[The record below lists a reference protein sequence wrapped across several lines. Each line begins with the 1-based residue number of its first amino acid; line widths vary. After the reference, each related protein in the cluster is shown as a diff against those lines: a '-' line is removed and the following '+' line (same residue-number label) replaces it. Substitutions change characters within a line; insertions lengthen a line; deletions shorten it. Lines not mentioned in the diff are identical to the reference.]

1 MSKIEARN
9 WKGDLTGGLV
19 ATIMS
24 LPEAMAY
31 GVLIFSAIDSALVA
45 EGLLA
50 GLIAVTLA
58 NIGSAIVLGNPIISS
73 SPFSLVTLMI
83 ASQLPVFLGYFFPPG
98 QLTPLEHETLLGLV
112 FFSIFLAGFFQI
124 IFGKFHLGDLV
135 KFVPQPVVSGLFN
148 GTAILILQ
156 GQVQNLLGIENQTQF
171 WLHLKPLNIGIGL
184 LTWASIEVGNRRLK
198 KIPPALL
205 ALGIGI
211 STYYIL
217 QNLGYSNQLG
227 PTIGK
232 IPQNMPLPTALLPIV
247 QLTTTPQFWQYL
259 PHLILFALGLAVTA
273 STGTLIACI
282 AGDEVQ
288 ARRTN
293 ANHELVG
300 QGIGNML
307 AATFGGIM
315 SSGSPS
321 RTVANYQYGG
331 RSRLSKV
338 FIGLFSLVAIWFLA
352 PWLGLLPQVVLA
364 GLLISLAFSL
374 LRKKTWHQMVDL
386 FSHNNM
392 KRQRSAVNLIIS
404 LAVSIFLIW
413 QGILPSLG
421 MGLLFSLL
429 HFVIRMGRGIVT
441 DYRRGN
447 EKHSFAIRSQEEFD
461 ELTRNGQCIHI
472 LHLQGSLFFGTAD
485 QLAVQIEE
493 ITHEGAHWI
502 VLDLTEVVEL
512 DDTGNNIMAQL
523 INRCRS
529 NGVEFA
535 FAVRTES
542 TLSELLTASGLLE
555 VIGVEQV
562 FPSLNHALAWAEDQ
576 FLERH
581 LPDTQILKE
590 NALQTVSAFRKI
602 DEDHMIKIQE
612 YLTWHEMPAGSQLIE
627 QSSME
632 DWLIILVRGRV
643 RVELRSNLDEKPRTV
658 SYLCSGR
665 LIGEFAFVDHA
676 PRSASVI
683 TECEVAYWQMNYPD
697 FLKLQQEDYWAAH
710 QLMQGI
716 AKEISTK
723 LRISDQMIH

>member
-1 MSKIEARN
+1 MSQIEARN

-83 ASQLPVFLGYFFPPG
+83 ASQLPVFLGYFFTPG

-124 IFGKFHLGDLV
+124 IFGEFHLGDLV

-232 IPQNMPLPTALLPIV
+232 IPKNMPLPTALLPMV
-247 QLTTTPQFWQYL
+247 QLATTSQFWQYL

-273 STGTLIACI
+273 SIGTLIACI

-288 ARRTN
+288 VRRTN

-321 RTVANYQYGG
+321 RTVGNYQYGG

-386 FSHNNM
+386 FSPNNM

-404 LAVSIFLIW
+404 LTVSIFLIW

-421 MGLLFSLL
+421 VGLLFSLL
-429 HFVIRMGRGIVT
+429 HFVIRMGRGIVA

-590 NALQTVSAFRKI
+590 NALQTVSAFRQI

-683 TECEVAYWQMNYPD
+683 AECEVAYWQMNYPD

>member
-232 IPQNMPLPTALLPIV
+232 IPKNMPLPTALLPIV
-247 QLTTTPQFWQYL
+247 QLATTPQFWQYL

-273 STGTLIACI
+273 SIGTLIACI

-386 FSHNNM
+386 FSHNSM

-404 LAVSIFLIW
+404 LTVSIFLIW

>member
-1 MSKIEARN
+1 
-9 WKGDLTGGLV
+9 
-19 ATIMS
+19 
-24 LPEAMAY
+24 
-31 GVLIFSAIDSALVA
+31 
-45 EGLLA
+45 
-50 GLIAVTLA
+50 
-58 NIGSAIVLGNPIISS
+58 
-73 SPFSLVTLMI
+73 
-83 ASQLPVFLGYFFPPG
+83 
-98 QLTPLEHETLLGLV
+98 
-112 FFSIFLAGFFQI
+112 
-124 IFGKFHLGDLV
+124 
-135 KFVPQPVVSGLFN
+135 
-148 GTAILILQ
+148 
-156 GQVQNLLGIENQTQF
+156 
-171 WLHLKPLNIGIGL
+171 
-184 LTWASIEVGNRRLK
+184 
-198 KIPPALL
+198 
-205 ALGIGI
+205 
-211 STYYIL
+211 
-217 QNLGYSNQLG
+217 
-227 PTIGK
+227 
-232 IPQNMPLPTALLPIV
+232 
-247 QLTTTPQFWQYL
+247 
-259 PHLILFALGLAVTA
+259 
-273 STGTLIACI
+273 
-282 AGDEVQ
+282 
-288 ARRTN
+288 
-293 ANHELVG
+293 
-300 QGIGNML
+300 
-307 AATFGGIM
+307 AAFGGIM

-321 RTVANYQYGG
+321 RTVGNYQYGG

-338 FIGLFSLVAIWFLA
+338 FVGLFSLVAIWFLA

-404 LAVSIFLIW
+404 LTVSIFLIW

-429 HFVIRMGRGIVT
+429 HFVIRMGRGIVA

-590 NALQTVSAFRKI
+590 NALQTVSAFRQI

-723 LRISDQMIH
+723 LRISDQTIH

>member
-1 MSKIEARN
+1 MSKIEASN

-83 ASQLPVFLGYFFPPG
+83 ASQLPVFLGYFFTPG

-232 IPQNMPLPTALLPIV
+232 IPQNMPLPTALLPMV
-247 QLTTTPQFWQYL
+247 QLATTSQFWQYL

-273 STGTLIACI
+273 SIGTLIACI

-321 RTVANYQYGG
+321 RTVGNYQYGG

-404 LAVSIFLIW
+404 LTVSIFLIW

-421 MGLLFSLL
+421 VGLLFSLL

-590 NALQTVSAFRKI
+590 NALQTVSAFRQI

>member
-124 IFGKFHLGDLV
+124 IFGKFHLGNLV

-232 IPQNMPLPTALLPIV
+232 IPQNMPLPTALLPIA
-247 QLTTTPQFWQYL
+247 QLATTPQFWQYL

-273 STGTLIACI
+273 SIGTLIACI

-288 ARRTN
+288 ALRTN

-321 RTVANYQYGG
+321 RTVGNYQYGG

-404 LAVSIFLIW
+404 LTVSIFLIW

-429 HFVIRMGRGIVT
+429 HFVIRMGRGIVA

-590 NALQTVSAFRKI
+590 NALQTVSAFRQI

-643 RVELRSNLDEKPRTV
+643 RVELRSNLEEKPRTV